1 MYKCMWNKFMCSKF
15 ADGGAVIVEGE
26 NYQSAT
32 LAMQASIKKEMLYYS
47 WWKCGYAAATHYYY

>member
-1 MYKCMWNKFMCSKF
+1 MWNKFMCSKF

-47 WWKCGYAAATHYYY
+47 W